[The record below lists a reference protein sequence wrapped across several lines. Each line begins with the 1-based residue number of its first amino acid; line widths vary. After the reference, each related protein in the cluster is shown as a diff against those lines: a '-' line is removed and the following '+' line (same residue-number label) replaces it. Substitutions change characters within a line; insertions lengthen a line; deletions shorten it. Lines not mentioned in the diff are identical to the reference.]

1 MTTIKHVAK
10 ACGVSVATVSGVLNN
25 TPDAAG
31 PETRARVLDMIR
43 QMNYSPNAVARGL
56 SSRRMDTIG
65 VVMDY
70 SGWGSLVADQHL
82 GPIIDGVIG
91 QCSRLRQKML
101 LYTDPWSDAISK
113 LPSFCDGFCDGLLLI
128 VPMVSDEFFSELAR
142 RRRPFVIIGDYRSE
156 PNLSAVDVDN
166 IDAGRRLT
174 NHLLDL
180 GHERIAMLR
189 GDEAHQSSRLR
200 AQGYRSALE
209 ERGRRYE
216 EVLDLPGEYS
226 AESGRAGVIK
236 LLEMPR
242 PLRPTA
248 IFCGDDRI
256 AMGVLELLKERG
268 IDVPGEMS
276 VVGLNDS
283 VEAGQ
288 GHPALTTLRQP
299 GRAIG
304 ERAVDMVRAQIMKQ
318 EGAGCKVALPGT
330 LVARESS
337 GPPPRNS

>member
-101 LYTDPWSDAISK
+101 LYTESWSDAIAK

-128 VPMVSDEFFSELAR
+128 VPMVSDDFFGELGR
-142 RRRPFVIIGDYRSE
+142 RRTPFVIIGDYRSE
-156 PNLSAVDVDN
+156 PDLSAVDVDN
-166 IDAGRRLT
+166 VDAGRQLT

-180 GHERIAMLR
+180 GHKRIAMLR
-189 GDEAHQSSRLR
+189 GEETHQSSWLR
-200 AQGYRSALE
+200 AQGYRNALE

-216 EVLDLPGEYS
+216 VALDIRGGYN
-226 AESGRAGVIK
+226 AEAGRACALK
-236 LLEMPR
+236 LLEMP
-242 PLRPTA
+242 PSQRPTA

-256 AMGVLELLKERG
+256 ALGVLEVLKERG
-268 IDVPGEMS
+268 INVPGEMS
-276 VVGLNDS
+276 VVGINDS
-283 VEAGQ
+283 QEAAQ

-304 ERAVDMVRAQIMKQ
+304 ERAVDMVRAQIVKK
-318 EGAGCKVALPGT
+318 EGEGSKIALPGT
-330 LVARESS
+330 VVIRETS
-337 GPPPRNS
+337 GPPPADS

>member
-101 LYTDPWSDAISK
+101 LYTESWSDAVSM

-142 RRRPFVIIGDYRSE
+142 RRRSFVIIGDYRSE

-166 IDAGRRLT
+166 IDAGRQMT
-174 NHLLDL
+174 SHLLDL

-189 GDEAHQSSRLR
+189 GDDSHQSSRLR
-200 AQGYRSALE
+200 AQGYRIALE
-209 ERGRRYE
+209 DRGRGYQDALDIHGEYNGESGR
-216 EVLDLPGEYS
+216 VRARQLLDLPN
-226 AESGRAGVIK
+226 AQ
-236 LLEMPR
+236 
-242 PLRPTA
+242 RPTA

-256 AMGVLELLKERG
+256 ALGVLEVLKERG
-268 IDVPGEMS
+268 ISVPGEMS
-276 VVGLNDS
+276 VVGINDS
-283 VEAGQ
+283 QEAGQ

-304 ERAVDMVRAQIMKQ
+304 ERAVDMVRAQILKQ

-330 LVARESS
+330 LVVRESS
-337 GPPPRNS
+337 GPTPGV

>member
-1 MTTIKHVAK
+1 
-10 ACGVSVATVSGVLNN
+10 
-25 TPDAAG
+25 
-31 PETRARVLDMIR
+31 
-43 QMNYSPNAVARGL
+43 
-56 SSRRMDTIG
+56 
-65 VVMDY
+65 
-70 SGWGSLVADQHL
+70 
-82 GPIIDGVIG
+82 
-91 QCSRLRQKML
+91 
-101 LYTDPWSDAISK
+101 
-113 LPSFCDGFCDGLLLI
+113 
-128 VPMVSDEFFSELAR
+128 
-142 RRRPFVIIGDYRSE
+142 
-156 PNLSAVDVDN
+156 
-166 IDAGRRLT
+166 
-174 NHLLDL
+174 
-180 GHERIAMLR
+180 MLR